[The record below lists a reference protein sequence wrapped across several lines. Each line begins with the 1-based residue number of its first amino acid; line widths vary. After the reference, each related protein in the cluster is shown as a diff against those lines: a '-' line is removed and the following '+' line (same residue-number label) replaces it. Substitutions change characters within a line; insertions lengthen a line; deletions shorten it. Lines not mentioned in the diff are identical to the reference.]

1 MSNQMKIRPSM
12 HSDIGAFRNFWDSAL
27 VYQKARQLPLWPPF
41 PESHVEEEIRA
52 GLHFSSDFP
61 DGVLAGYF
69 SVALSDALIWT
80 GEERGDAIYIH
91 RMCVNP
97 LRKGSNLAQSA
108 LAWSRGYASSL
119 GRKFVRM
126 DTWADNQRLVDY
138 YVSCGFHYIGDRQ
151 LGDVS
156 GLPPHYSNIRLALFQ
171 NVVDPLPASGR
182 DGPGVLKD

>member
-1 MSNQMKIRPSM
+1 MKIRPSTY
-12 HSDIGAFRNFWDSAL
+12 SDIGTFRNFWDSAL
-27 VYQKARQLPLWPPF
+27 AYQKARQLPLWPPF
-41 PESHVEEEIRA
+41 PESHVEEEIGA

-97 LRKGSNLAQSA
+97 SRKGSNLARSV
-108 LAWSRGYASSL
+108 LAWSREYASSL

-138 YVSCGFHYIGDRQ
+138 YVDCGFHHIGDRQ
-151 LGDVS
+151 LGDVPR
-156 GLPPHYSNIRLALFQ
+156 LPAHYSNIRLALFQ
-171 NVVDPLPASGR
+171 NTVDPLPASSRDGR
-182 DGPGVLKD
+182 DALKA